1 MIEMTTYLRKTKS
14 FTAVSTYASTG
25 CLSLGAIG
33 LLTLILSNQD
43 SFVIYKG
50 TLQRRSKVGK
60 KVFAKYWKELESNG
74 FIYEMM
80 SNNGRI
86 KYEYI
91 IVNDPSNEM
100 NIKAKDQILENREPF
115 LIDGEMDADNDLL
128 NTVKEEE
135 GANVYLINQDLRNED
150 INNEDSKNESLAM
163 SENHGDVEELKKYW
177 YENIHTSKLTE
188 SEEKEILTQELFVS
202 VLAQTVSKFKTYKS
216 QFEEHPLNFPLKGFY
231 YVFGFTV
238 RDWKYAEKPFSFSNI
253 SDEVISFIQ
262 QTKKYPNV

>member
-128 NTVKEEE
+128 NTVEEEE

-163 SENHGDVEELKKYW
+163 SENHKKIDELTEYW
-177 YENIHTSKLTE
+177 YHNINDIQLEEHEIQILEDELFISTFEKMISMLKNDNPSIENIKKRYHLIAIFNLYKYILQECIDGNEPYTSYFLA
-188 SEEKEILTQELFVS
+188 KEIL
-202 VLAQTVSKFKTYKS
+202 
-216 QFEEHPLNFPLKGFY
+216 
-231 YVFGFTV
+231 
-238 RDWKYAEKPFSFSNI
+238 SFLI
-253 SDEVISFIQ
+253 L
-262 QTKKYPNV
+262 